1 MRAGKEQY
9 SQYWFSGDA
18 GTHRLCLATVLV
30 LTSLSVISISHYD
43 TSNAVSTTLTLSVT
57 TSLTTTNIT
66 TTTNYAT
73 TEVSTAEQTAYAT
86 EVVHSYGTITAT
98 QYVYLESS
106 ASSNTP
112 NTYSATLG
120 SELLSPSLVAALT
133 SGQLPDSRLFLL
145 VGSGAVVL
153 ILVLVLVSDRK
164 RSKP

>member
-9 SQYWFSGDA
+9 SHYWFSGDA

-43 TSNAVSTTLTLSVT
+43 TSNALSTTLTLSVT
-57 TSLTTTNIT
+57 TSFTTTNNA

-73 TEVSTAEQTAYAT
+73 TEVSTTEQTAYAT

-106 ASSNTP
+106 ASNNTP

-153 ILVLVLVSDRK
+153 VLVLVLVRDRK